1 VTSPT
6 HTRRAAAALEK
17 EGLVVFAVPA
27 VETRFD
33 LERLGWPG
41 DRREAFAAI
50 VHERIG
56 LLVYRRRGWID

>member
-1 VTSPT
+1 
-6 HTRRAAAALEK
+6 
-17 EGLVVFAVPA
+17 VFAVPA

-33 LERLGWPG
+33 LERLRWPG

-50 VHERIG
+50 AHERIG